1 MLSERLP
8 RLLERRPNLER
19 AVSALA
25 EDRLLESS
33 VEVNEPPAGR
43 HGYRIRLPRCVF
55 LVSSINSFLLSGVD
69 AIYEDVLA
77 RAPSVEVATSTGSSL
92 SSSS

>member
-1 MLSERLP
+1 VLSERLP
-8 RLLERRPNLER
+8 CLLEWRPDLER

-25 EDRLLESS
+25 KDRLLESS

-55 LVSSINSFLLSGVD
+55 LVSSINTLPLCVD
-69 AIYEDVLA
+69 AIYEDLLA
-77 RAPSVEVATSTGSSL
+77 RVPSVEVDHINL
-92 SSSS
+92 